1 MANIL
6 KIMDYTDCLTETEI
20 DLDNLENVSMLNIRV
35 LSGDEVLTA
44 HFKDGTTKCW
54 DSSDRR
60 MHDFYDDDYTL
71 YSEYKTKEENEKMLN
86 GFLARSSGYWR

>member
-6 KIMDYTDCLTETEI
+6 KIMDYNNFLTETEI
-20 DLDNLENVSMLNIRV
+20 DLDNMENVSMLNIRV
-35 LSGDEVLTA
+35 LSGDEILTA

-60 MHDFYDDDYTL
+60 LHNFYDDDYTL

-86 GFLARSSGYWR
+86 GFLARSSSYWR